1 MNIIDDF
8 SKKILLWFET
18 NGRKDLP
25 WQRKITPYTVWIS
38 EIMLQQTQ
46 VATAIPY
53 FNRFMN
59 RFPSLD
65 SLAEASIDEV
75 LELWTGLGY
84 YARGRNLHRTAK
96 IIANEYSGI
105 LPSNLEELLELPG
118 IGRSTA
124 GAIISIACGGH
135 EPILD
140 GNVKRVLMRAHA
152 IRGWP
157 GKKSIEAKL
166 WKLAEKYTPTKRAD
180 LYTQA
185 IMDLGATVCTR
196 SKPRCNFCPIENQC
210 IASQQKSQALYPE
223 RKPRKALPRKE
234 TVFIIMQTKKNEILL
249 QKRPQKGIWG
259 GLWCFPEISS
269 LDQIEAWRKELG
281 FDGKIKIKKLP
292 EIIHTFSHYKLSI
305 EPALIS
311 CKKTITSKMKKNNCI
326 WYDKQN
332 PTRIGLPAPIV
343 KLIESI

>member
-46 VATAIPY
+46 VVTAIPY
-53 FNRFMN
+53 FNRFIN

-65 SLAEASIDEV
+65 SLAEASMDEV

-96 IIANEYSGI
+96 IIASEYSGI

-124 GAIISIACGGH
+124 GAIISIACGGR

-152 IRGWP
+152 IKGWV
-157 GKKSIEAKL
+157 GKKSVEVKL

-223 RKPRKALPRKE
+223 KKPRKALPRKE
-234 TVFIIMQTKKNEILL
+234 TVFIIMHTKKKEILL

-269 LDQIEAWRKELG
+269 LDLIEEWRTELG
-281 FDGKIKIKKLP
+281 FDGEITIKKLP
-292 EIIHTFSHYKLSI
+292 EITHIFSHYKLSI
-305 EPALIS
+305 EPVVIS
-311 CKKTITSKMKKNNCI
+311 CIKSKTTNMKKNNCI

-332 PTRIGLPAPIV
+332 PTKIGLPAPIV
-343 KLIESI
+343 KLIKSI